1 MRTLTEHTITDPQ
14 AFQDHL
20 REVAKLGFA
29 VDNEEYEP
37 GVRCIAAPVRDYS
50 RKVVASIGLSGPI
63 SRFSLE
69 RIEHELAPLVKTA
82 AIKLS
87 ERLGYETAAVPT
99 DR

>member
-1 MRTLTEHTITDPQ
+1 MRKLTEHTITDPQ
-14 AFQDHL
+14 AFREHL
-20 REVAKLGFA
+20 REVARLGFA

-50 RKVVASIGLSGPI
+50 RKVVASIGLSGPA

-69 RIEHELAPLVKTA
+69 RIEHEIAPLVKTA

-87 ERLGYETAAVPT
+87 ERLGYETIHVLA
-99 DR
+99 D